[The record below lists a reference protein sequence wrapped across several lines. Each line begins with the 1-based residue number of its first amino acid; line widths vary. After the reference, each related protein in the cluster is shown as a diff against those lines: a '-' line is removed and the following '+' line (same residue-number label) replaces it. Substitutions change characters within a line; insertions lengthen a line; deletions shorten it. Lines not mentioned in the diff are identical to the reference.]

1 MALPAAALIASLL
14 PKAVEILD
22 KFIPDKDAAQKAAQA
37 VVDKVV
43 DLTAQSD
50 ARQSAINEKEAASSD
65 PFTSRA
71 RPFILW
77 VCGAAFAWQYVL
89 APVAM
94 WIGFVVGHP
103 LPKPPTFDSG
113 VWELMFG
120 MLGLGGLR
128 TYEKIKGVAR

>member
-1 MALPAAALIASLL
+1 MAAALIPLL
-14 PKAVEILD
+14 TSVLPSILDKVIPDKNAAAKAQAEILD
-22 KFIPDKDAAQKAAQA
+22 KVTDMAAKSDAAQADINKA
-37 VVDKVV
+37 
-43 DLTAQSD
+43 
-50 ARQSAINEKEAASSD
+50 EAASSD

-77 VCGAAFAWQYVL
+77 VCGAAFAWQYVA

-94 WIGFVVGHP
+94 WIGFIVGHP

-120 MLGLGGLR
+120 MLGLGAFR
-128 TYEKIKGVAR
+128 TYEKVRGVAK